1 MLIHTSKV
9 AGDCNRPGTM
19 HFPIGVRGA
28 GRAEWI
34 VAQHKQ
40 APELNMADYQAPLQQ
55 MQFTIEHLADFKD
68 VVALPA
74 YAAVDQDTVQAVL
87 EEAGRFAGEV
97 LSPTNWIGDRQG
109 VKVVDRGVQVPAEF
123 TAAYAQFREGGWPGI
138 AANPDFGGQGLPK
151 TLSIACDE
159 MWAAA
164 NVAFALCPELS
175 QGAILAL
182 DRHGSDELK
191 QVYLEKLVSGEWTGT
206 MCLTEPQ
213 AGSDL
218 SSLTTRAEPQ
228 GGHYL
233 VTGRKIY
240 ITWGDHPMTENIVHL
255 VLARLPGAPQGTK
268 GISLFLV
275 PKFKVN
281 ADGSSGERND
291 VYPVSVEHK
300 LGIHASPTAVMAFG
314 DAGGAEGYLVGKPNE
329 GLAAM
334 FTMMNYM
341 RLGVG
346 AQGVGLADRS
356 YQAAALYAR
365 ERVQGRAPGERG
377 RVAIIRHPDIRRTL
391 LLMRSLTQACRA
403 ICYYTASCL
412 DRANHDDDAAA
423 SAVWAARGDLM
434 TPIAKAFA
442 SEIGQEVT
450 SLGIQ
455 VHGGMGY
462 VEETGIAQYYRDV
475 RIASIYEGTNAI
487 QAIDLVN
494 RKLLRDGGTS
504 VSNFVSEMRSLDA
517 PLANAGPEYAA
528 VRLWLAK
535 GLDEVVQ
542 CSTHLLTGE
551 RKDPELA
558 GSAAFNYL
566 MLVGT
571 VIGGWQ
577 LARGALV
584 AAGKLEQDATVDTN
598 FLRAQVLLARFYS
611 EHVMPRVVAY
621 GTAVRAGSGTI
632 MELAADQF

>member
-1 MLIHTSKV
+1 M
-9 AGDCNRPGTM
+9 
-19 HFPIGVRGA
+19 
-28 GRAEWI
+28 AE
-34 VAQHKQ
+34 
-40 APELNMADYQAPLQQ
+40 YQAPLQQ
-55 MQFTIEHLADFKD
+55 MRFTIEHLAEFKD

-74 YAAVDQDTVQAVL
+74 YSSVDAETAEAVL
-87 EEAGRFAGEV
+87 EEAGKFANGV
-97 LSPTNWIGDRQG
+97 LSPTNWPGDRKG
-109 VKVVDRGVQVPAEF
+109 VKVVDKAVQVPEEF
-123 TAAYAQFREGGWPGI
+123 FGAYAQFRDGGWPGI
-138 AANPDFGGQGLPK
+138 AANPEFGGQGLPK
-151 TLSIACDE
+151 TISIACDE
-159 MWAAA
+159 MWSSA

-191 QVYLEKLVSGEWTGT
+191 QQYLEKLVSGEWTGT
-206 MCLTEPQ
+206 MCLTEPA

-218 SSLTTRAEPQ
+218 GALTTRAEPQ
-228 GGHYL
+228 ADGTYL
-233 VTGRKIY
+233 VSGTKIY
-240 ITWGDHPMTENIVHL
+240 ITWGDHSLTPNIVHL

-281 ADGSSGERND
+281 ADGTPGERND

-300 LGIHASPTAVMAFG
+300 LGIHASPTCVLNFG
-314 DAGGAEGYLVGKPNE
+314 DNGGAVGYLVGTVNE

-346 AQGVGLADRS
+346 AQGVGLSERS
-356 YQAAALYAR
+356 YQASVLYAR
-365 ERVQGRAPGERG
+365 DRVQGRAPGEKG

-412 DRANHDDDAAA
+412 DRGNHDDDAGQAA
-423 SAVWAARGDLM
+423 AWVARGDLM
-434 TPIAKAFA
+434 TPIAKAFS
-442 SEIGQEVT
+442 SEVGQEVT

-462 VEETGIAQYYRDV
+462 VEETGVAQYYRDE

-487 QAIDLVN
+487 QAIDLVG
-494 RKLLRDGGTS
+494 RKLLRDGGAT
-504 VSNFVSEMRSLDA
+504 VSAFVSEMRGIDA
-517 PLANAGPEYAA
+517 PLANAGEDMAA

-535 GLDEVVQ
+535 GLDEIVQ
-542 CSTHLLTGE
+542 CSTYLLNGE
-551 RKDPELA
+551 RKDPELL

-577 LARGALV
+577 LARGAL
-584 AAGKLEQDATVDTN
+584 AATRKLETDSTDTV
-598 FLRAQVLLARFYS
+598 FLKTQVLMAKFYA
-611 EHVMPRVVAY
+611 EHVMPRSIAY
-621 GTAVRAGSGTI
+621 GAAVRAGSGTI
-632 MELAADQF
+632 MALAADQF

>member
-1 MLIHTSKV
+1 M
-9 AGDCNRPGTM
+9 
-19 HFPIGVRGA
+19 
-28 GRAEWI
+28 AE
-34 VAQHKQ
+34 
-40 APELNMADYQAPLQQ
+40 YQAPLQQ
-55 MQFTIEHLADFKD
+55 MRFTIEHLAEFKD

-74 YAAVDQDTVQAVL
+74 YSSVDAETAEAVL
-87 EEAGRFAGEV
+87 EEAGKFANGV
-97 LSPTNWIGDRQG
+97 LSPTNWPGDRKG
-109 VKVVDRGVQVPAEF
+109 VKVVDKAVQVPEEF
-123 TAAYAQFREGGWPGI
+123 FDAYAQFRDGGWPGI

-151 TLSIACDE
+151 TISIACDE
-159 MWAAA
+159 MWSAA

-191 QVYLEKLVSGEWTGT
+191 QQYLEKLVSGEWTGT
-206 MCLTEPQ
+206 MCLTEPA

-218 SSLTTRAEPQ
+218 GALTTRAEPQ
-228 GGHYL
+228 ADGTYL
-233 VTGRKIY
+233 VTGTKIY
-240 ITWGDHPMTENIVHL
+240 ITWGDHSLTPNIVHL

-281 ADGSSGERND
+281 ADGTPGERND

-300 LGIHASPTAVMAFG
+300 LGIHASPTCVLNLG
-314 DAGGAEGYLVGKPNE
+314 DNGGAVGYLVGKVNE

-346 AQGVGLADRS
+346 AQGVGLSERS
-356 YQAAALYAR
+356 YQASVLYAR
-365 ERVQGRAPGERG
+365 DRIQGRAPGEKG

-412 DRANHDDDAAA
+412 DRGNHDDDAEHAA
-423 SAVWAARGDLM
+423 AWVARGDLM
-434 TPIAKAFA
+434 TPIAKAFS
-442 SEIGQEVT
+442 SEVGQEVT

-462 VEETGIAQYYRDV
+462 VEETGVAQYYRDE

-487 QAIDLVN
+487 QAIDLVG
-494 RKLLRDGGTS
+494 RKLLRDGGAT
-504 VSNFVSEMRSLDA
+504 VSAFVSEMRGVDA
-517 PLANAGPEYAA
+517 PLANAGDDLAA

-535 GLDEVVQ
+535 GLDEIVQ
-542 CSTHLLTGE
+542 CSTYLLNGE
-551 RKDPELA
+551 RKDPELL

-577 LARGALV
+577 LARGAL
-584 AAGKLEQDATVDTN
+584 AATRKLETDSTDTV
-598 FLRAQVLLARFYS
+598 FLKTQVLMAKFYA
-611 EHVMPRVVAY
+611 EHVMPRAIAY
-621 GTAVRAGSGTI
+621 GAAVRAGSGTI
-632 MELAADQF
+632 MALAADQF

>member
-1 MLIHTSKV
+1 M
-9 AGDCNRPGTM
+9 
-19 HFPIGVRGA
+19 
-28 GRAEWI
+28 AE
-34 VAQHKQ
+34 
-40 APELNMADYQAPLQQ
+40 YQAPLQQ
-55 MQFTIEHLADFKD
+55 MRFTIEHLAEFGD

-74 YAAVDQDTVQAVL
+74 YSSVDAETAEAVL
-87 EEAGRFAGEV
+87 EEAGKFANGV
-97 LSPTNWIGDRQG
+97 LSPTNWPGDR
-109 VKVVDRGVQVPAEF
+109 KGVQVVDKAVQVPEEF
-123 TAAYAQFREGGWPGI
+123 YDAYAQFREGGWPGI

-151 TLSIACDE
+151 TVAIACDE

-182 DRHGSDELK
+182 DRHGSDALK
-191 QVYLEKLVSGEWTGT
+191 AKYLPSLTAGVWTGT

-218 SSLTTRAEPQ
+218 AALTTRAEPQ
-228 GGHYL
+228 ADGSYL
-233 VTGRKIY
+233 ISGRKIY
-240 ITWGDHPMTENIVHL
+240 ITWGDHPMTSNIVHL

-275 PKFKVN
+275 PKYKLN
-281 ADGSSGERND
+281 ADGTPGERND
-291 VYPVSVEHK
+291 VFPVSVEHK
-300 LGIHASPTAVMAFG
+300 LGIHASPTCVMAFG
-314 DAGGAEGYLVGKPNE
+314 DNGGALGYLVGVENE

-356 YQAAALYAR
+356 YQAAVTYAR
-365 ERVQGRAPGERG
+365 DRVQGRAPGEKG

-412 DRANHDDDAAA
+412 DRGNHDDDAGQAA
-423 SAVWAARGDLM
+423 AWVARGDLM
-434 TPIAKAFA
+434 TPIAKAFS
-442 SEIGQEVT
+442 SEVGQEVT

-462 VEETGIAQYYRDV
+462 VEETGVAQYYRDE

-487 QAIDLVN
+487 QAIDLVG
-494 RKLLRDGGTS
+494 RKLLRDGGAT
-504 VSNFVSEMRSLDA
+504 VSAFVSEMRAVDA
-517 PLANAGPEYAA
+517 PLANAGEDMAS
-528 VRLWLAK
+528 VRLWLAR
-535 GLDEVVQ
+535 GLDEIVH
-542 CSTHLLTGE
+542 CSTHLLNGE
-551 RKDPELA
+551 RKDPELP

-577 LARGALV
+577 LARGAL
-584 AAGKLEQDATVDTN
+584 AATRKLETDSADTA
-598 FLRAQVLLARFYS
+598 FLKTQVLLARFYA
-611 EHVMPRVVAY
+611 EHVMPRAVAY
-621 GTAVRAGSGTI
+621 G
-632 MELAADQF
+632 AAA

>member
-1 MLIHTSKV
+1 
-9 AGDCNRPGTM
+9 
-19 HFPIGVRGA
+19 
-28 GRAEWI
+28 
-34 VAQHKQ
+34 
-40 APELNMADYQAPLQQ
+40 MADYQAPLQQ

-68 VVALPA
+68 VVSLPA
-74 YAAVDQDTVQAVL
+74 YSSVDQDTVQAVL
-87 EEAGRFAGEV
+87 EEAARFASGV
-97 LSPTNWIGDRQG
+97 LSPTNWVGDRKG
-109 VKVVDRGVQVPAEF
+109 VKVVDQAVQVPPEF
-123 TAAYAQFREGGWPGI
+123 TEAYGRFRDGGWPGI
-138 AANPDFGGQGLPK
+138 ASNPDFGGQGLPK
-151 TLSIACDE
+151 TVSIACDE
-159 MWAAA
+159 MWSAA

-182 DRHGSDELK
+182 DKHGSDELK
-191 QVYLEKLVSGEWTGT
+191 RIYLEKLVSGEWTGT

-228 GGHYL
+228 GDHYL

-275 PKFKVN
+275 PKYKV
-281 ADGSSGERND
+281 ADDGSSTERND
-291 VYPVSVEHK
+291 VYAVSVEHK
-300 LGIHASPTAVMAFG
+300 LGIHASPTAVLAFG
-314 DAGGAEGYLVGKPNE
+314 DNGGAEAWLVGKPNE

-356 YQAAALYAR
+356 YQASALYAR

-412 DRANHDDDAAA
+412 DRANHGDDEAAA
-423 SAVWAARGDLM
+423 AVWAARGDLM
-434 TPIAKAFA
+434 TPIAKAFS

-462 VEETGIAQYYRDV
+462 VEETGVAQYYRDV

-494 RKLLRDGGTS
+494 RKLLRDGGAT
-504 VSNFVSEMRSLDA
+504 VSAFVSDMRGQDA
-517 PLANAGPEYAA
+517 PLANAGPDFAA
-528 VRLWLAK
+528 LRLWLAK
-535 GLDEVVQ
+535 GLDEMVQ
-542 CSTHLLTGE
+542 CSTHLITGE

-584 AAGKLEQDATVDTN
+584 AAATLEQDSTADTT
-598 FLRAQVLLARFYS
+598 FLRTQVLLARFYA
-611 EHVMPRVVAY
+611 EHVLPRVVPYSA
-621 GTAVRAGSGTI
+621 AVRAGSGTI
-632 MELAADQF
+632 MALAAEQF